1 MEDFEGIVKKYTD
14 ICINRCFNPYVATQ
28 KETLDKSKLIE
39 DVYQDDY
46 LGEYGSIQL
55 GDIISEEM
63 TEQEKISI
71 IIYFYDIDDLYNGI
85 GTDEDDSPALY
96 LLSNVEM
103 QVTDVLSDMHM
114 TIEQYTDQIER

>member
-1 MEDFEGIVKKYTD
+1 MSEFKELVCKYAN
-14 ICINRCFNPYVATQ
+14 ICIDRCFNPYVATQ

-103 QVTDVLSDMHM
+103 QVTDVLSHM
-114 TIEQYTDQIER
+114 YMTVEQYTNQIER

>member
-1 MEDFEGIVKKYTD
+1 M
-14 ICINRCFNPYVATQ
+14 
-28 KETLDKSKLIE
+28 
-39 DVYQDDY
+39 YQDDY

-55 GDIISEEM
+55 GDIISEKM

-103 QVTDVLSDMHM
+103 QVTDVLSHMHM
-114 TIEQYTDQIER
+114 TVEQYTNQIER

>member
-1 MEDFEGIVKKYTD
+1 MEDFEEIVKKYTD
-14 ICINRCFNPYVATQ
+14 ICINRCFNPWIFAN
-28 KETLDKSKLIE
+28 KERFNPNKLIE
-39 DVYQDDY
+39 DAFDNYTGDY
-46 LGEYGSIQL
+46 GLTQL

-71 IIYFYDIDDLYNGI
+71 IIYFYDIDDLYDGI

-96 LLSNVEM
+96 LLNNVEM

-114 TIEQYTDQIER
+114 TVEQYTDQIER

>member
-14 ICINRCFNPYVATQ
+14 ICIDRCFNPWLFDN
-28 KETLDKSKLIE
+28 KEKIYPSRTIE
-39 DVYQDDY
+39 DAFDNYTGDY
-46 LGEYGSIQL
+46 GLTQL

-96 LLSNVEM
+96 LLSNIEI
-103 QVTDVLSDMHM
+103 QVTDVLSDMNM
-114 TIEQYTDQIER
+114 TVEEYTNLFSE